1 VGRDLSALFAPAKL
15 AVVGASNDPGKWG
28 HDTARQALKG
38 QHRRRVYL
46 VNRRGGEVL
55 GHPAFTSVS
64 ELPEQPDLVIIVV
77 DASAFEEVVEDAL
90 AGGARA
96 LVAISA
102 GFGET
107 GEDGIRRER
116 AIRERV
122 RAAGAVLMG
131 PNCLG
136 IFDAES
142 ELEIRPLTHGSI
154 GIVSQSGNFA
164 LELNE
169 LAKDHGLGF
178 SRFASLGNQAD
189 LEMAE
194 VIADFADHEP
204 TKLIAAYCE
213 DFRDGRAFAAA
224 AIEAGKRGKQVLLI
238 DAGRSEAGKVAA
250 RSHTGALLS
259 GSRAVEAACAA
270 AGIIRVDS
278 PKQLVDIAAAL
289 LSGTRVR
296 GRRLGVLTDGGGNG
310 VLACD
315 LADARGFEIPR
326 LSEALSEGLKAT
338 LSPRAPTRN
347 PVDIADA
354 GPKDYRSYER
364 AARLL
369 LSSGEVDTL
378 LLTGYF
384 GGYSRRGGDER
395 DREVAVARSLG
406 GVARELDSTIVAQT
420 MHWISE
426 PASALR
432 ESGIPVYRDAEA
444 AVSVLDR
451 LAVRE
456 KRPPRGIPVIPA
468 PAEPLS
474 RAGYFDGR
482 ALLESA
488 GVEFAPA
495 YEVSDARSAIA
506 AAAKLGYPLV
516 LKALGLLHKSD
527 AEGVIIGITD
537 EEALTAAFADL
548 MLRLA
553 PESCSVE
560 HMVIAANSLELIV
573 GARRDPR
580 FGPIAIV
587 GLGGIYAELL
597 DDTAFALAPVD
608 EAVAL
613 DLLGSLR
620 TASLLEGR
628 RGRPRLALRAVAR
641 ALAAISQVAAVH
653 HEIAEIEVNPLLVST
668 EAAIGL
674 DTRVVLSAP

>member
-28 HDTARQALKG
+28 HHTARQALKG
-38 QHRRRVYL
+38 EHRRRVYL
-46 VNRRGGEVL
+46 VNKKGGEVL

-77 DASAFEEVVEDAL
+77 DASALEEVVEDAL

-102 GFGET
+102 GLGET
-107 GEDGIRRER
+107 GEDGIRREQV
-116 AIRERV
+116 IRERV

-142 ELEIRPLTHGSI
+142 ELEIRPLTRGSI

-169 LAKDHGLGF
+169 LATDHGLGF

-238 DAGRSEAGKVAA
+238 DAGRSEAGKAAA

-289 LSGTRVR
+289 LCGTRVR

-326 LSEALSEGLKAT
+326 LSDELSDGLKAA

-384 GGYSRRGGDER
+384 GGYSQRGGDER

-406 GVARELDSTIVAQT
+406 RVARELDSTIVAQM
-420 MHWISE
+420 MHWTSE
-426 PASALR
+426 PALALR
-432 ESGIPVYRDAEA
+432 DSGIPVYRDAEA

-456 KRPPRGIPVIPA
+456 ERPPRGVPVIPA

-495 YEVSDARSAIA
+495 YEVSDASSALA

-527 AEGVIIGITD
+527 AEGVIIGIAD
-537 EEALTAAFADL
+537 EAALTAAFADL

-560 HMVIAANSLELIV
+560 HMVVTANSLELII

-580 FGPIAIV
+580 FGPIAVV

-620 TASLLEGR
+620 TASLLGGR

-641 ALAAISQVAAVH
+641 ALTAISQVAAAH

-668 EAAIGL
+668 ETAIGL